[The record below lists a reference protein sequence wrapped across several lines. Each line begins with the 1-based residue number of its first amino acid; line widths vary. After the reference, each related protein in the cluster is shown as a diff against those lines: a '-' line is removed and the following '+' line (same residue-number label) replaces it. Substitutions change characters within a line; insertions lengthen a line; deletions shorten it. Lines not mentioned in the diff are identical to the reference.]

1 MILKP
6 IVAMPL
12 NQVCPKCRAI
22 AGIEGH
28 VCGSIIGWDGQAP
41 AVDIHVGSLGS
52 ISRDSTKRDKFLD
65 KQAEAPHV
73 IGGHRA
79 AGRL

>member
-6 IVAMPL
+6 IAAMPL
-12 NQVCPKCRAI
+12 NKVCAKCHAL
-22 AGIEGH
+22 AGLEGH
-28 VCGSIIGWDGQAP
+28 VCGSIVGWDGPAP

-52 ISRDSTKRDKFLD
+52 ITRDSTKRDKFLD
-65 KQAEAPHV
+65 KRAEAPHV

-79 AGRL
+79 GGRL